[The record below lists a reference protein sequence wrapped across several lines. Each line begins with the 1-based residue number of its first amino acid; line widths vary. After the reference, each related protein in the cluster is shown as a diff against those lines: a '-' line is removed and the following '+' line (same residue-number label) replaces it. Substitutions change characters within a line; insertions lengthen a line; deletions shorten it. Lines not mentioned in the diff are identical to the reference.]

1 MEGKSSNLDRL
12 ENDAFFYDVRS
23 HTGRTVFGNPF
34 VAKYIF
40 LNIKQSIDYYYYH
53 YYYYYYD
60 SSSSILDMNS
70 VVSVS
75 R

>member
-40 LNIKQSIDYYYYH
+40 LNIKQSIDYYY
-53 YYYYYYD
+53 
-60 SSSSILDMNS
+60 
-70 VVSVS
+70 
-75 R
+75 